1 VPQDGPSP
9 GRPQTVLFYPALSSQ
24 GSKDGTHHYN
34 SNPVLPS
41 YYQQAGKTKKIQTDE
56 KHSEIQQNFAELNKY
71 LFDQIDIARNGV
83 QQNKG
88 TE

>member
-1 VPQDGPSP
+1 M
-9 GRPQTVLFYPALSSQ
+9 VLFYPALSSH
-24 GSKDGTHHYN
+24 GSKEGTHQFN
-34 SNPVLPS
+34 SNLVLPL
-41 YYQQAGKTKKIQTDE
+41 YYQQAGKIKNIQTNE